1 MGDWDRHIDQWH
13 WVRVREGGRR
23 VWLPVPRDRD
33 QAFSRF
39 DKIAPAVGEYYTK
52 QLASFRTKYPSIEK
66 LTYAGRFTDRRL
78 LVPLEKAEW
87 EAVTAEVVSKITD
100 AVISDAV
107 HRLPP
112 AMFRQGGDD
121 LERALRARRDALPE
135 ASRDFYR
142 LLADQV
148 DIRDPED
155 AGPIEVKPAP
165 SGVEVKIRR
174 SDETILDRIFTAGD
188 TSEIR
193 LLAPPERVAIDSA
206 VHGDIPVRIASRLD
220 PSPEPPRDWGHDLLF
235 FPQLSYDGS
244 RGLVFGARAHLTR
257 YGFELQPFAV
267 DMNFAAAF
275 ATTVLRPRLEYSAD
289 VRTRSPVRGLFYATY
304 TGMDETKF
312 YGFGNQTVTA
322 EPSPGFHDVRQERF
336 LANAAIDVPLVGPL
350 HGRAGVVI
358 ESVYT
363 RRARIIAALQPYG
376 AGGLTLAGGELGVA
390 MDTRSGYLTA
400 LRGFKLL
407 AKVRYSPAILD
418 NESAFTKFRGEASTF
433 VGARILTDVL
443 LDLRVSGERNWGRY
457 PFFDAAFIGGAALPS
472 GLDVNSS
479 FGGGVLRGFDLNR
492 FAGDSSIVG
501 NAELRVALG
510 KANVFLPLRYGV
522 LGLADTGRVFFAGE
536 SSSLWHYG
544 VGGGVWLALFATT
557 PGAILALSL
566 NACVVRSEENTS
578 FYFSSG
584 FGL

>member
-1 MGDWDRHIDQWH
+1 
-13 WVRVREGGRR
+13 
-23 VWLPVPRDRD
+23 
-33 QAFSRF
+33 
-39 DKIAPAVGEYYTK
+39 
-52 QLASFRTKYPSIEK
+52 
-66 LTYAGRFTDRRL
+66 
-78 LVPLEKAEW
+78 
-87 EAVTAEVVSKITD
+87 
-100 AVISDAV
+100 
-107 HRLPP
+107 
-112 AMFRQGGDD
+112 
-121 LERALRARRDALPE
+121 
-135 ASRDFYR
+135 
-142 LLADQV
+142 
-148 DIRDPED
+148 
-155 AGPIEVKPAP
+155 
-165 SGVEVKIRR
+165 
-174 SDETILDRIFTAGD
+174 
-188 TSEIR
+188 
-193 LLAPPERVAIDSA
+193 
-206 VHGDIPVRIASRLD
+206 
-220 PSPEPPRDWGHDLLF
+220 
-235 FPQLSYDGS
+235 
-244 RGLVFGARAHLTR
+244 
-257 YGFELQPFAV
+257 
-267 DMNFAAAF
+267 MNFAAAF

-289 VRTRSPVRGLFYATY
+289 VRTHSPVRGLFYATY

-312 YGFGNQTVTA
+312 YGLGNQTVTA

-501 NAELRVALG
+501 NAPCRSLIHRSSCPCRASPMTIHCCR
-510 KANVFLPLRYGV
+510 N
-522 LGLADTGRVFFAGE
+522 GRCSV
-536 SSSLWHYG
+536 
-544 VGGGVWLALFATT
+544 
-557 PGAILALSL
+557 P
-566 NACVVRSEENTS
+566 
-578 FYFSSG
+578 
-584 FGL
+584 